1 MVKIAE
7 TSMSQLTSFNSCY
20 KKKFRDHNNS
30 KNKNFGWE

>member
-30 KNKNFGWE
+30 IK